1 MISVGCRT
9 QVSGIDIQHPVISH
23 QDHQTSNRWCIG
35 AFSCSKQEAQ
45 SAISHPA
52 ISVSHSVSTPFDTCV
67 YTTGTHRGVTGIH
80 EKCCT
85 LQQDTRRQL
94 NLFLIFLTC
103 ILHLASCILHL
114 ASLVCTVVHM
124 YVPRTTHY
132 TKVGFSLFSRL
143 LAHVSCLGSCTSSVV
158 HLFKFGVSFCFTS

>member
-52 ISVSHSVSTPFDTCV
+52 ISVSHSVSTPFDTRV

-85 LQQDTRRQL
+85 QQQDTRRQL
-94 NLFLIFLTC
+94 NLFLTC
-103 ILHLASCILHL
+103 IFG
-114 ASLVCTVVHM
+114 VYRVVQYH
-124 YVPRTTHY
+124 VPHIY

-143 LAHVSCLGSCTSSVV
+143 LAHVSYLMSRVMYELGRTS
-158 HLFKFGVSFCFTS
+158 F

>member
-103 ILHLASCILHL
+103 IIASCILHL
-114 ASLVCTVVHM
+114 ASCIFGVYSSTHVCTTYHTLHQGGLLSFLSFARPCLMSRVM
-124 YVPRTTHY
+124 YELGRT
-132 TKVGFSLFSRL
+132 
-143 LAHVSCLGSCTSSVV
+143 
-158 HLFKFGVSFCFTS
+158 SF

>member
-1 MISVGCRT
+1 VELIS
-9 QVSGIDIQHPVISH
+9 SIQSSVISH

-52 ISVSHSVSTPFDTCV
+52 ISVSHSVSTPFDTRV

-94 NLFLIFLTC
+94 NLFFFKIFLT
-103 ILHLASCILHL
+103 CILHL
-114 ASLVCTVVHM
+114 ASLVCTV
-124 YVPRTTHY
+124 VPRTTHY
-132 TKVGFSLFSRL
+132 TKVGFSLFFRL
-143 LAHVSCLGSCTSSVV
+143 LAHVSYLMSRVMYELGRTS
-158 HLFKFGVSFCFTS
+158 F

>member
-52 ISVSHSVSTPFDTCV
+52 ISVSHSVSTPFDTRV

-85 LQQDTRRQL
+85 LQQDTRRQSQ
-94 NLFLIFLTC
+94 FIFN
-103 ILHLASCILHL
+103 LHL
-114 ASLVCTVVHM
+114 ASLVCTV
-124 YVPRTTHY
+124 VPRTTHY